1 MDERELLSKQTF
13 IDLLSKNDFDRIE
26 REDELFIEAKKLG
39 LEKKF
44 KESLKKYEMI
54 FKDKMKIGSNVNLP
68 ECKYNI
74 SNYNFGLYDISAN
87 GITDKANYKFSY
99 IPVIPVER
107 YINQDTQKEKIKL
120 IYYKENK
127 WNELV
132 VDRSQIA
139 INQKLLLLSD
149 NGIDV
154 NSENV
159 RYYINYFNDIIN
171 TNNIKKLDSVS
182 HLGWSNDNFIP
193 YECNSIFDGA
203 DDFKNIYKAI
213 TTKGNYDLWLKTI
226 KECRD
231 KKEIRLLMATTLASP
246 LIEKLSI
253 QPYIVNFW
261 SGLSGN
267 GKTLSSM
274 LAMSIW
280 GNPDTG
286 ALRFSSNSTQN
297 YYITVA
303 SFLRNITCYFDELQV
318 VKNNKYFDFNSL
330 VMDLCNGTEKG
341 RLNKNSQAKEI
352 KTWNCNFLFT
362 NNDKMVKD
370 NAGEQVYNRVID
382 IEVNQVLFSN
392 PHEVADIIKNNYGF
406 FGKEYIK
413 LIKKVGF
420 DKISEDYKVI
430 YNNIITNTKATD
442 KQASSLASIML
453 ADKLAVDS
461 IFTDEKPFEID
472 DIKDLINDRDEIKT
486 SMKAKEY
493 IINIINA
500 NSKRFDDIGFGEI
513 WGIKNDYYCTINA
526 EILSRELKKG
536 GFEFDTIKKE
546 WAEDGFLEKN
556 SMGRFIH
563 QTSVRKEKGNYV
575 RLKTS

>member
-1 MDERELLSKQTF
+1 MKEQELFSKKTF
-13 IDLLSKNDFDRIE
+13 IDLLSKNEFDRIE
-26 REDELFIEAKKLG
+26 EEDKLFIEAKKLG
-39 LEKKF
+39 LDKKF
-44 KESLKKYEMI
+44 SESLKKYEAI
-54 FKDKMKIGSNVNLP
+54 FKNKMSIGKETKLP
-68 ECKYNI
+68 ECKYDL
-74 SNYNFGLYDISAN
+74 SNYNFGLYDISKS
-87 GITDKANYKFSY
+87 GITDKTNFKFSY
-99 IPVIPVER
+99 VPIIPVER
-107 YINQDTQKEKIKL
+107 FVNEETQKEKVKL
-120 IYYKENK
+120 IFYKEDK

-139 INQKLLLLSD
+139 ISQKLLLLSD

-159 RYYINYFNDIIN
+159 RYYINYFNDILN
-171 TNNIKKLDSVS
+171 TNNINKMNSVS
-182 HLGWSNDNFIP
+182 HLGWFNDDFIP
-193 YECNSIFDGA
+193 YGCNNIFDGA

-226 KECRD
+226 KECRY

-382 IEVNQVLFSN
+382 IEVNQVLFSD

-413 LIKKVGF
+413 VIKKIGF
-420 DKISEDYKVI
+420 DKLNEEYISIYKKIISE
-430 YNNIITNTKATD
+430 TQSTD

-453 ADKLAVDS
+453 ADKIVVEN
-461 IFTDEKPFEID
+461 FFVEENPFEIE
-472 DIKDLINDRDEIKT
+472 DIKELINNRNDIKT
-486 SMKAKEY
+486 SIKAKEY

-513 WGIKNDYYCTINA
+513 WGCKDDYYCTINS
-526 EILSRELKKG
+526 EILFRELKKG

-556 SMGRFIH
+556 STGRFIH